1 MKNKLKLIILIILF
15 VLSIGVDLVLFYFKI
30 FDYLIV
36 LSLITIILIAFI
48 ILEIK
53 KSKMDDNKKYLYNL
67 KKMLKIYN
75 PVLVETKNFP
85 DVKNKSI
92 LKVGNMNDLINAQYE
107 MKKPVYYIKSDDST
121 VFYLLDNDV
130 MLVHFIKMYDD
141 VLTSLEIK
149 LDNLDSLSKGKVVND
164 LEII

>member
-1 MKNKLKLIILIILF
+1 MKNKFKLIIL
-15 VLSIGVDLVLFYFKI
+15 VLLLVLLIGISIVLFCFKL

-36 LSLITIILIAFI
+36 LGAVAIVLIVSI

-53 KSKMDDNKKYLYNL
+53 KSNMDDNKKYIYLLNR
-67 KKMLKIYN
+67 MLKIYN

-85 DVKNKSI
+85 NVKNKSI
-92 LKVGNMNDLINAQYE
+92 LKVENMNDLINAQYE
-107 MKKPVYYIKSDDST
+107 IKKPVYYIKSDDST
-121 VFYLLDNDV
+121 AFYLLDNDV
-130 MLVHFIKMYDD
+130 MLVYFIKMYDD

-149 LDNLDSLSKGKVVND
+149 LDSLDSLSKGKVAND

>member
-1 MKNKLKLIILIILF
+1 MKSKLKLIVLIIL
-15 VLSIGVDLVLFYFKI
+15 LLLLIGSDIVLFYFKI

-36 LSLITIILIAFI
+36 LSAITIALIVFIL
-48 ILEIK
+48 LEIK
-53 KSKMDDNKKYLYNL
+53 KSKMDDNKKYLYILN
-67 KKMLKIYN
+67 KVLKIYN

-107 MKKPVYYIKSDDST
+107 MKKPVYYIKSEDST

-130 MLVHFIKMYDD
+130 VLVHFIKMYDD

-149 LDNLDSLSKGKVVND
+149 VNDLDSLSKGKVVND